1 MRTLTAA
8 RIGSELRR
16 HPPPNTSAWRV
27 KRRAWS
33 QELAGE
39 SPQEL
44 IRLGQLLINAGL
56 RGRLTAYELI
66 AMHPGGIAG
75 LTPAAI
81 RRLAS
86 GLCDWPGVDT
96 FGCLIAG
103 PAWREGR
110 LGARQINSWAR
121 SQDRWQRRLALTC
134 TVALNVRARGGR
146 GDAARTLRVCRQ
158 LVVDRDDMVVKA
170 LSWALRALIRWDRAA
185 VRQFIR
191 DHEGQLAARI
201 KREVGNKLRSGRKN

>member
-1 MRTLTAA
+1 
-8 RIGSELRR
+8 
-16 HPPPNTSAWRV
+16 
-27 KRRAWS
+27 
-33 QELAGE
+33 
-39 SPQEL
+39 
-44 IRLGQLLINAGL
+44 
-56 RGRLTAYELI
+56 
-66 AMHPGGIAG
+66 